1 MKELQLSLFKG
12 YPDTVPDTITL
23 QGIINLIQND
33 PSVRDHTE
41 KYRYYHEQ
49 GSLSA
54 AAREKSSCP
63 CFAVA
68 VTFAGGKQQ
77 AHIQSWTSLGI
88 VDIDNVPTEKLPE
101 IRKQITGSPHT
112 LLCYTTISGRGIRII
127 FPIEGLTDDTEQNIK
142 PYKKAFE
149 QGNRYYADL
158 TGCTCDLKCKNATRL
173 SGLAHDTDVYFN
185 PDATPFHIT
194 IPQKRTP
201 GNAKPAGKRLLK
213 KALTA
218 AGRILKKEGITYEAH
233 HRNEYIMRM
242 GYLLNTYGIPLQ
254 ETEEWAARQ
263 FADYNGDAAGIIRSC
278 YRHTDE
284 HNTRPLTGNG
294 SAPSEEEG
302 YANVAEIEKFLASQA
317 LFRQNIITRQCEVAF
332 KTLNDISGKPAYT
345 SLTDRDV
352 NTLWSRMN
360 KEISRVR
367 LNDIYNVLH
376 SEYVLQFNPFREFLF
391 NLKPWDGITDYIGE
405 LADTVRV
412 KGDQQRFKHYFR
424 KWFVNILPTLFEE
437 HSVNHEIL
445 VLIGPQ
451 GSYKTTWFNHLL
463 PPELQRYFYTKMNSG
478 RITKDDQF
486 TLTEF
491 VLICLEEIDEM
502 RPAELSQLKA
512 LVTMKG
518 INERAAYGRNKEH
531 RTHIASFCGTGNN
544 IQFLND
550 PTGNRRWLPFE
561 VEEIKDP
568 NLYPFNYE
576 GIYSQAFALWKSGFR
591 YWFNRE
597 EIDVLN
603 EHNRNFETPNL
614 EKELILTHFRRPL
627 PGENGIFITTA
638 HILNRINALIKHP
651 LSSTK
656 IGIIMKQLGFE
667 NIRCGGQR
675 GYRAVE
681 YNAEEIY
688 RNQCAAARYGS
699 DSSTVAEQL

>member
-1 MKELQLSLFKG
+1 
-12 YPDTVPDTITL
+12 
-23 QGIINLIQND
+23 
-33 PSVRDHTE
+33 
-41 KYRYYHEQ
+41 
-49 GSLSA
+49 
-54 AAREKSSCP
+54 
-63 CFAVA
+63 
-68 VTFAGGKQQ
+68 
-77 AHIQSWTSLGI
+77 
-88 VDIDNVPTEKLPE
+88 
-101 IRKQITGSPHT
+101 
-112 LLCYTTISGRGIRII
+112 
-127 FPIEGLTDDTEQNIK
+127 
-142 PYKKAFE
+142 
-149 QGNRYYADL
+149 
-158 TGCTCDLKCKNATRL
+158 
-173 SGLAHDTDVYFN
+173 
-185 PDATPFHIT
+185 
-194 IPQKRTP
+194 
-201 GNAKPAGKRLLK
+201 
-213 KALTA
+213 
-218 AGRILKKEGITYEAH
+218 
-233 HRNEYIMRM
+233 
-242 GYLLNTYGIPLQ
+242 
-254 ETEEWAARQ
+254 
-263 FADYNGDAAGIIRSC
+263 
-278 YRHTDE
+278 
-284 HNTRPLTGNG
+284 
-294 SAPSEEEG
+294 
-302 YANVAEIEKFLASQA
+302 
-317 LFRQNIITRQCEVAF
+317 
-332 KTLNDISGKPAYT
+332 
-345 SLTDRDV
+345 
-352 NTLWSRMN
+352 
-360 KEISRVR
+360 
-367 LNDIYNVLH
+367 
-376 SEYVLQFNPFREFLF
+376 
-391 NLKPWDGITDYIGE
+391 
-405 LADTVRV
+405 
-412 KGDQQRFKHYFR
+412 
-424 KWFVNILPTLFEE
+424 
-437 HSVNHEIL
+437 
-445 VLIGPQ
+445 
-451 GSYKTTWFNHLL
+451 
-463 PPELQRYFYTKMNSG
+463 MNSG

-502 RPAELSQLKA
+502 RPTELSQLKA

-699 DSSTVAEQL
+699 DSSTAAEQP